1 MSAGRVSD
9 SELDALEAA
18 GLVRKPRYASAEWCD
33 LVRDRRAHEAAVLA
47 EHRRSCG
54 VCRLPLPWVFTKKGL
69 RAETQAEVE
78 R

>member
-1 MSAGRVSD
+1 VSAGRVSD
-9 SELDALEAA
+9 TEFEALKAA
-18 GLVRKPRYASAEWCD
+18 GLVVE
-33 LVRDRRAHEAAVLA
+33 VRGFDARWALILDRRAHEAAVLA

-69 RAETQAEVE
+69 RAEAQAELE